1 MQLSSFKMLL
11 YSKLYADNA
20 EMINLSSIVHL
31 LLWKYCSSTELLV
44 NIVLGMEPM
53 TKTNKDSRTFER
65 CIIYIAFT
73 NTCYLKLTTRLNILF
88 ASDLLPYKQ
97 ITLLWLA
104 NWIWVSK
111 PWRIPFKKSRTS
123 FIAPWRLGWT
133 LKHY

>member
-1 MQLSSFKMLL
+1 MLL

-88 ASDLLPYKQ
+88 ATDLLPYKQ
-97 ITLLWLA
+97 IVFL
-104 NWIWVSK
+104 
-111 PWRIPFKKSRTS
+111 
-123 FIAPWRLGWT
+123 
-133 LKHY
+133 